1 MPARFPTHR
10 DPMTRRHFHVFEQP
24 ELFSDLVH
32 RALGAPPRPN
42 AHGVYMEPDETLEL
56 LAPRKLYTQ
65 SGRVT
70 VPMAIS
76 RIELLYLPC
85 SGWIGAYSYRLSQGA
100 MSGPLV
106 KHRPMASG
114 DTRQA
119 CLDDAR
125 AKLARAV
132 AAYCAH
138 HGKPT
143 TETRRVLRWLAAGC
157 QDVTVTCGTKAPA

>member
-1 MPARFPTHR
+1 
-10 DPMTRRHFHVFEQP
+10 MTRRYFPAFEQP

-42 AHGVYMEPDETLEL
+42 PYGVYEEADETLEL
-56 LAPRKLYTQ
+56 LAPRKLHTQ
-65 SGRVT
+65 RGRVT
-70 VPMAIS
+70 VSMAIA
-76 RIELLYLPC
+76 RISLLYLPC
-85 SGWIGAYSYRLSQGA
+85 SGWIGAYSYCLSQGGVT
-100 MSGPLV
+100 GPLV

-157 QDVTVTCGTKAPA
+157 QDVPVTCGTKAPA